1 MKLAIAGI
9 ALLGYCGQCV
19 AQSGTESERARMR
32 ENGSRVPCVDPIEQ
46 RKLEEGLRVLAQG
59 HGSDA
64 LRILLPALTPT
75 GERPQLEWGER
86 ETRDFFALLETMLT
100 EATETT
106 RTEFAA
112 SLEED
117 ARKHFEDA
125 RATGN
130 GRSARL
136 RAILRAYP
144 GTRASLE
151 ARRMLVDLAIE
162 RGDVLAASL
171 EVDAL
176 PADERPSRA
185 KAIEELLTPS
195 RAAAPWPHAHG
206 LPSGRAGQGAAVN
219 EAPKPLMARSVPRL
233 LGSWSVPAT
242 TWDPARGAGVVGRLE
257 RGHACALFQDPRH
270 LLVMVDLPGAPRY
283 ETVDLRSA
291 TGLASEPTRRPAP
304 SIAGARAF
312 VVHGG
317 FLGSAVLPGP
327 GGSVPVAE
335 LFAFDIGTDATKLA
349 WRRSPG
355 SLTKVGDEASFL
367 PVTCTAFD
375 RVYALVE
382 TKDDRLTRTVHACA
396 LDLDGNLLWM
406 RELARGVTLTADLL
420 MHRQEAVRAGRI
432 EAAAPVVDNGRLFV
446 ETGLGISA
454 CLDATSGTMLW
465 SFRTARIGKLR
476 GRESAW
482 DEGNLVVRK
491 PGQGASSELW
501 LTPSDGMH
509 AYRLAVAPGSNG
521 ILVSMPEPRGTRT
534 LLLGI
539 AEARHAAYWWTRTLL
554 ESGPQREALD
564 VLEGRER
571 HYDAPPL
578 DRGDALAAPPL
589 LTDEALVFAT
599 GRMLAWLD
607 LEKDLYYE
615 RVFELSAIGRAGF
628 GPVLPWRDGVVFAC
642 DLGPLF
648 WAP

>member
-1 MKLAIAGI
+1 MKLAIAAISLFGI
-9 ALLGYCGQCV
+9 CCQSV
-19 AQSGTESERARMR
+19 AQTGPESERARMR
-32 ENGSRVPCVDPIEQ
+32 ENGSRVPCADPIQQ
-46 RKLEEGLRVLAQG
+46 RKLEEGLRVLTEG
-59 HGSDA
+59 HGADA
-64 LRILLPALTPT
+64 LRILLPALSPT

-86 ETRDFFALLETMLT
+86 ETRDFFALLETMLA
-100 EATETT
+100 EASETT
-106 RTEFAA
+106 RVEFAA

-117 ARKHFEDA
+117 ARTHFEDV
-125 RATGN
+125 RSMGN

-162 RGDVLAASL
+162 RGDVLSASL
-171 EVDAL
+171 ELDAL
-176 PADERPSRA
+176 PADERAARA
-185 KAIEELLTPS
+185 KAIEELVAPS
-195 RAAAPWPHAHG
+195 RSSAPWPHVHG

-219 EAPKPLMARSVPRL
+219 EAPKPSVMRSVPRL
-233 LGSWSVPAT
+233 LGSWSVAAT
-242 TWDPARGAGVVGRLE
+242 TWDPTRATGVTGRLE
-257 RGHACALFQDPRH
+257 RGQACALFQDPRH
-270 LLVMVDLPGAPRY
+270 LLVMVDTPGAPRY

-291 TGLASEPTRRPAP
+291 TGLASDPTRRPAP

-317 FLGSAVLPGP
+317 LAGSSILPGP
-327 GGSVPVAE
+327 GGKAPAAE
-335 LFAFDIGTDATKLA
+335 LFAFDIGTDGTKLI

-355 SLTKVGDEASFL
+355 VLADIGDDASFL
-367 PVTCTAFD
+367 PVTCSAFD
-375 RVYALVE
+375 HVFALVE
-382 TKDDRLTRTVHACA
+382 AKDDRLTRTVHACA
-396 LDLDGNLLWM
+396 FDLDGNVLWT

-432 EAAAPVVDNGRLFV
+432 EAAAPVIDKGRLFV
-446 ETGLGISA
+446 ETGLGIAA

-482 DEGNLVVRK
+482 DEGNLVVRSTSRE
-491 PGQGASSELW
+491 AASELW

-509 AYRLAVAPGSNG
+509 AYRLAVSPGSRG
-521 ILVSMPEPRGTRT
+521 VLVSMPEPRGTRSRF
-534 LLLGI
+534 LGI
-539 AEARHAAYWWTRTLL
+539 AEGRHAAYWWTRTLL

-564 VLEGRER
+564 LLEGRDR
-571 HYDAPPL
+571 LYDAPPL

-589 LTDEALVFAT
+589 LTEQALVFAT

-642 DLGPLF
+642 DLGPLY